1 MIKYLIILFIFV
13 VSVFIAYLAIIYM
26 IQKRVENCDTKKA
39 VGIFRNFVATC
50 CGVQR
55 TTGANTNY
63 PVFIGIDEAGN
74 PYSDVIEQI
83 FAPLESVFEMFYYRN
98 FYDTGNRLLYSFKAA
113 LPKKEITPADLTAY
127 VQKKCDN
134 IVHKFMHR
142 AAPFSTHVSHLVVVA
157 LADDVLNVSIAKNS
171 AGVTENISEEKRLR
185 AFYQE
190 ESVHCNDLNETW
202 GNSNELGI

>member
-13 VSVFIAYLAIIYM
+13 VSVFIAYLVIIYM
-26 IQKRVENCDTKKA
+26 IQKRVKNCDTKKA
-39 VGIFRNFVATC
+39 VDIFGNFVATC

-74 PYSDVIEQI
+74 PCSDVIEQN
-83 FAPLESVFEMFYYRN
+83 FVPLESIFEMFYFRN
-98 FYDTGNRLLYSFKAA
+98 FYDMGNRLVYSFKAA
-113 LPKKEITPADLTAY
+113 LPKKEMTPADLTAY

-134 IVHKFMHR
+134 LVHKFMHR
-142 AAPFSTHVSHLVVVA
+142 AAPLSTHVNHLVVVT
-157 LADDVLNVSIAKNS
+157 LANDVLNVSIAKNS
-171 AGVTENISEEKRLR
+171 AGVTENISEENRLR

-190 ESVHCNDLNETW
+190 ESVHCNDLTETW
-202 GNSNELGI
+202 GNNNDLGV